1 VVIEGEPH
9 QLSMKGLLL
18 KINNTGKRPVV
29 YVVTGTAEELAE
41 FVGSKGN
48 DEQGNS
54 YARYLQAPYTKD
66 AKITAE
72 PSPYPVHYE
81 YDECGKKC
89 DMYWQDVEIDG
100 KLREDL
106 SGFRCR
112 MNDEQRLIN
121 KAIKK
126 LVEEKMAKALD
137 SNGGFNIGA
146 LTSSNE
152 EGFTTENA
160 ELQQAPAAKPTTS
173 KAGRGRRTLS

>member
-1 VVIEGEPH
+1 
-9 QLSMKGLLL
+9 MKGQKL
-18 KINNTGKRPVV
+18 KTNSTGKRPVV

-41 FVGSKGN
+41 YVSSKGN

-81 YDECGKKC
+81 YDECGKSC
-89 DMYWQDVEIDG
+89 EMYWQDVEIDG

-112 MNDEQRLIN
+112 MTDEQRIIN
-121 KAIKK
+121 KTIKE
-126 LVEEKMAKALD
+126 VVREKFLASLE
-137 SNGGFNIGA
+137 STGGFNIGA
-146 LTSSNE
+146 FSSGDD
-152 EGFTTENA
+152 EGFVANQVD
-160 ELQQAPAAKPTTS
+160 LQQAPATKPTTAKS
-173 KAGRGRRTLS
+173 GRNRRSLS